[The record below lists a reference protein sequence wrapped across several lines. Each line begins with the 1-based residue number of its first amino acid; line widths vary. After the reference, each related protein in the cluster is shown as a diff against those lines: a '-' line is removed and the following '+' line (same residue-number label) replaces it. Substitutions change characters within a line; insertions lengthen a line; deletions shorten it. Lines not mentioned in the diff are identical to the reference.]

1 MISLLL
7 FLTINYLVNIRLCKT
22 SFALRYCTKYSI
34 VFAICS
40 PFTVTVTA
48 QLITDLSVVSKLLE
62 RHIHFCLHYI
72 WMKTIQFLNSSG
84 ATSKENQLLIVIHNW
99 LRILESGEEVCSIFF
114 VLKKAFDSVPHRP
127 LMAKLEK
134 TSLSPHLQEWI
145 RGLPNR

>member
-48 QLITDLSVVSKLLE
+48 QLITDLSVISKLLE
-62 RHIHFCLHYI
+62 RHIHFLLTLHLDENDPISEQQWGYQQGKSTVDRNSQLAKDSGI
-72 WMKTIQFLNSSG
+72 WRRGMFHIFCS
-84 ATSKENQLLIVIHNW
+84 E
-99 LRILESGEEVCSIFF
+99 ESI
-114 VLKKAFDSVPHRP
+114 
-127 LMAKLEK
+127 
-134 TSLSPHLQEWI
+134 
-145 RGLPNR
+145 